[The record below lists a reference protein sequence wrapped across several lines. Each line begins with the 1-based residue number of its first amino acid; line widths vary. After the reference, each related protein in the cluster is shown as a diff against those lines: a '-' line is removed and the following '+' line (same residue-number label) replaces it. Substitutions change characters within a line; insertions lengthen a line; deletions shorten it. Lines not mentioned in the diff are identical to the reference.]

1 MMAPGKI
8 RYIHFREEVRKYNPN
23 DLIPFLAAQAAR
35 HQDLTTAW
43 DDNWPTGFPPWFFA
57 AAARDSL
64 VYGNKYRH
72 RDMAEADY
80 VNMRNLFTESHD
92 NPKDGASMTE
102 EDLAVML
109 GRYTYEQFPY
119 QSSVMEELARPYIL
133 FSDTDVPEK
142 YRRPEPD
149 EWEEILGG
157 TIEQALG
164 ASFIIFVGVMQN
176 NGVFDPAVF
185 TADWYS
191 QIEHVVPAEVGLRVL
206 DLLSATVEEARD
218 DGRSAPELPDY
229 LQRYSYN
236 PLVRTPLIDI
246 GDGFRYAP
254 QPQFVL
260 RAMTTENLY
269 YRGIRQWEGDFG
281 AALGMRVQAY
291 TGRQLRHTGEH
302 TVIDEFRWE
311 QKRRGGVDSS
321 DWFLITPQMTVLIE
335 CKSARPGY
343 TAKAGTP
350 DGVKQANAVLGKAFG
365 QIRSNADEI
374 RTGNPAYS
382 HIPTDR
388 PLVGLVV
395 TAEPF
400 YTANTPPVRQ
410 VLPDPGIPI
419 LTISLRELE
428 LLAAM
433 SPSEVGAGL
442 EAIVA
447 NDDLY
452 TWPLMK
458 ALPQVLPDLHE
469 DRENSLL
476 SEAFESSF
484 LPLTERWPAGGPDR

>member
-1 MMAPGKI
+1 MMASGKVQ
-8 RYIHFREEVRKYNPN
+8 YIHFREEVCKYNPK
-23 DLIPFLAAQAAR
+23 DLIPFLAAQATR
-35 HQDLTTAW
+35 HQELTTAW
-43 DDNWPTGFPPWFFA
+43 DDNWPKGFPPWFFA

-64 VYGNKYRH
+64 VYGSMKVTGKRNRQMSPA
-72 RDMAEADY
+72 RFIT
-80 VNMRNLFTESHD
+80 MRNLLTESHD

-102 EDLAVML
+102 ADLALML
-109 GRYTYEQFPY
+109 GRYAYEQFPY
-119 QSSVMEELARPYIL
+119 QTSMMEELARPYVL
-133 FSDTDVPEK
+133 FADTVVPEQ
-142 YRRPEPD
+142 YRRPEPT
-149 EWEEILGG
+149 EWQEVLGG
-157 TIEQALG
+157 TIDQALG
-164 ASFIIFVGVMQN
+164 ASFIIFVGVMHN
-176 NGVFDPAVF
+176 GGVFDPAVF
-185 TADWYS
+185 KADWYS
-191 QIEHVVPAEVGLRVL
+191 QLEHVVPSEVGLRVL
-206 DLLSATVEEARD
+206 DLLTATVQEARE
-218 DGRSAPELPDY
+218 DGRSAPELPAY

-246 GDGFRYAP
+246 GDGLRYAP

-269 YRGIRQWEGDFG
+269 YRGIRRWEGDNFG

-291 TGRQLRHTGEH
+291 TGRQLRHSGEH

-311 QKRRGGVDSS
+311 QKRKGGVDSS
-321 DWFLITPQMTVLIE
+321 DWFLITPQVTVLIE
-335 CKSARPGY
+335 CKSARMGY

-350 DGVKQANAVLGKAFG
+350 DGIKQANAVLGKAFG
-365 QIRSNADEI
+365 QVRNNADEI
-374 RTGNPAYS
+374 RAGNPAYA
-382 HIPTDR
+382 HIPADR

-428 LLAAM
+428 LLAAL

-447 NDDLY
+447 DADLY

-458 ALPQVLPDLHE
+458 ALPKVLPDL
-469 DRENSLL
+469 DRDSENSLL
-476 SEAFESSF
+476 SEAYESAF
-484 LPLTERWPAGGPDR
+484 LPLMDRRSN

>member
-1 MMAPGKI
+1 MAHRKI
-8 RYIHFREEVRKYNPN
+8 QYIHFREEVRKYNPH

-35 HQDLTTAW
+35 GQDLTTTW
-43 DDNWPTGFPPWFFA
+43 DNKWPKGFPPWFFA

-72 RDMAEADY
+72 KDMTKAGY
-80 VNMRNLFTESHD
+80 VNMRNLFTEAYD

-102 EDLAVML
+102 EDLAAML
-109 GRYTYEQFPY
+109 GRYAYEQFPY
-119 QSSVMEELARPYIL
+119 QSSMMEELARPYIL
-133 FSDTDVPEK
+133 FSDTDVPAN
-142 YRRPEPD
+142 YRRPRSD
-149 EWEEILGG
+149 EWQKILGG

-164 ASFIIFVGVMQN
+164 ASFIIFVVAMQN

-191 QIEHVVPAEVGLRVL
+191 QLEQAVPSEVGLRVL
-206 DLLSATVEEARD
+206 DLLTATVEEARD

-236 PLVRTPLIDI
+236 PLVKTPLIDI
-246 GDGFRYAP
+246 GDGLRYAP

-302 TVIDEFRWE
+302 TVIGEFRWQ
-311 QKRRGGVDSS
+311 QKRRGGVDSC
-321 DWFLITPQMTVLIE
+321 DWFLITPQATVLIE

-343 TAKAGTP
+343 MAKAGTP
-350 DGVKQANAVLGKAFG
+350 DGIEQANAALGKAFV
-365 QIRSNADEI
+365 QIKNNADQI
-374 RTGNPAYS
+374 LAGNPDYA
-382 HIPTDR
+382 HVPADR

-400 YTANTPPVRQ
+400 YMANTPPVRK

-428 LLAAM
+428 LLAVLP
-433 SPSEVGAGL
+433 PSEVGSGL

-458 ALPQVLPDLHE
+458 ALSQVLPDLHK

-476 SEAFESSF
+476 SEAYESAF
-484 LPLTERWPAGGPDR
+484 LPLTAK

>member
-1 MMAPGKI
+1 MAPRKI
-8 RYIHFREEVRKYNPN
+8 QYIHFREEVRKYNPH
-23 DLIPFLAAQAAR
+23 DLIPFLAAEAAR
-35 HQDLTTAW
+35 RQGLTTAW
-43 DDNWPTGFPPWFFA
+43 DDTWPKGFPPWFLA

-72 RDMAEADY
+72 RNMTEADY
-80 VNMRNLFTESHD
+80 INMRNLFTESHD

-109 GRYTYEQFPY
+109 GRYAYEQFPY

-133 FSDTDVPEK
+133 FSDTDVPEQ

-149 EWEEILGG
+149 EWQEVIGG

-176 NGVFDPAVF
+176 SGVFDPAVF

-191 QIEHVVPAEVGLRVL
+191 QIEHVVPSGVGLRVL
-206 DLLSATVEEARD
+206 DLLSATVEEARE

-246 GDGFRYAP
+246 GDGLRYAP

-269 YRGIRQWEGDFG
+269 YRGIRQWAGDFG

-291 TGRQLRHTGEH
+291 TGRQLRHSGEH

-311 QKRRGGVDSS
+311 QKKRGGVDSS
-321 DWFLITPQMTVLIE
+321 DWFLVTPQVTVLIE
-335 CKSARPGY
+335 CKSARMGY
-343 TAKAGTP
+343 AAKAGTP
-350 DGVKQANAVLGKAFG
+350 DGIKQANAVLGRAFG

-374 RTGNPAYS
+374 RTRNLAYA
-382 HIPTDR
+382 HIPADR

-400 YTANTPPVRQ
+400 YTANTPPVRR

-428 LLAAM
+428 LLAAL

-442 EAIVA
+442 EAIVG
-447 NDDLY
+447 NGDLY
-452 TWPLMK
+452 TQPL
-458 ALPQVLPDLHE
+458 ALALQKVLPDLHE

-476 SEAFESSF
+476 SEAYKSSF
-484 LPLTERWPAGGPDR
+484 LPLTERWPTGRPDQ